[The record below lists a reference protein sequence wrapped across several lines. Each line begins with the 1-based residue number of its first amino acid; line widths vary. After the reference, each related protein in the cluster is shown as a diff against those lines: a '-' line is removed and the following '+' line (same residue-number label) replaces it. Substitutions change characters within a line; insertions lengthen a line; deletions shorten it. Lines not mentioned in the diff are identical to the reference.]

1 MLLAKWSKRRL
12 VFSGFVMAIQITTMA
27 VSGRS
32 PGYALDQSGN
42 EDLQRGEPTEASN
55 SNIPTGETSEK
66 RSKPQLPNRMG
77 CGSLESAAAT
87 HGLPLEFFRRLVWQE
102 SNCNPNS
109 VSRAG
114 ALGIAQ
120 FMPGTARWRGL
131 SNPFEP
137 AEALDEAARWLRE
150 LSEQFGNLGLAA
162 AAYNAGPRRVKDWI
176 EGHGQLPNET
186 RLYVRIITGRAAEE
200 WIGASGELPR
210 MEKMALATRDH
221 TAEANAG
228 MPPWGVQ
235 LISNSSQTNALSE
248 YAQLQKRYHSVL
260 SDREPTVIK
269 IPLGGRGPSTWYF
282 VRVAESSRGKAM
294 QLCAKLRTLGG
305 SCIVSR
311 NQCANCTTKVGS
323 EK

>member
-1 MLLAKWSKRRL
+1 
-12 VFSGFVMAIQITTMA
+12 
-27 VSGRS
+27 
-32 PGYALDQSGN
+32 
-42 EDLQRGEPTEASN
+42 
-55 SNIPTGETSEK
+55 
-66 RSKPQLPNRMG
+66 
-77 CGSLESAAAT
+77 
-87 HGLPLEFFRRLVWQE
+87 
-102 SNCNPNS
+102 
-109 VSRAG
+109 
-114 ALGIAQ
+114 
-120 FMPGTARWRGL
+120 MPGTARWRGL

-311 NQCANCTTKVGS
+311 NQCATCTTKVGS